1 RRCPHRPGCV
11 ALDVR
16 APRGKAGTAAG
27 GVAAD
32 RPRVLG
38 PVLRA
43 VAGNAGKPAARD
55 LLAHDQQLPVPV
67 PVPDRAPDRVPARGE
82 AARRG
87 ERKGVRARGVVREG
101 AAGSVDGAR
110 DGKTGG
116 GGADARGDGCGAPG
130 GGRVTGGGSLPSV
143 SPERPP
149 LRDGPSLH

>member
-1 RRCPHRPGCV
+1 
-11 ALDVR
+11 
-16 APRGKAGTAAG
+16 
-27 GVAAD
+27 
-32 RPRVLG
+32 G

-55 LLAHDQQLPVPV
+55 LLAHDQQLPVAV
-67 PVPDRAPDRVPARGE
+67 PVPARARDRVPARGE

-130 GGRVTGGGSLPSV
+130 GGRVTGGSLPISM
-143 SPERPP
+143 PCAPRAQGRWER
-149 LRDGPSLH
+149 RVRRSLPHLIRAADVRA

>member
-1 RRCPHRPGCV
+1 M
-11 ALDVR
+11 DVR
-16 APRGKAGTAAG
+16 APRLKTGAAAG
-27 GVAAD
+27 SDAAD

-43 VAGNAGKPAARD
+43 AAGNAGKPAARD

-87 ERKGVRARGVVREG
+87 EREGVRERGVVREG

-110 DGKTGG
+110 DGETGG
-116 GGADARGDGCGAPG
+116 GGADAGGHGGGAAG
-130 GGRVTGGGSLPSV
+130 GGRVRALPDSLLVWRRAGKASGV
-143 SPERPP
+143 GRP
-149 LRDGPSLH
+149 R